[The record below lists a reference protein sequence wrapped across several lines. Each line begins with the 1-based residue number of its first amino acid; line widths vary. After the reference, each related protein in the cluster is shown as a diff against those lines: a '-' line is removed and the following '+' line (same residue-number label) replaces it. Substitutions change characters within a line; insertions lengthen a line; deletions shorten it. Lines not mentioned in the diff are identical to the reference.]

1 MSNPSPYNRAL
12 DALARRSRS
21 VSELRQWLRE
31 REIEPA
37 AIDDVIAR
45 LVAAGLLDD
54 ERYALSFARSRLLD
68 RKLSKRRVLAE
79 LARRGVARDLA
90 DAAVAQVMD
99 DEGVDEFAAVEQVA
113 ARKWKTL
120 SKLDRP
126 VAIRRLMAF
135 LARRGYDGDV
145 VRRAVGQIAER

>member
-1 MSNPSPYNRAL
+1 MPPQSPYNRAL

-31 REIEPA
+31 REVEPA
-37 AIDDVIAR
+37 AIDDVVAR
-45 LVAAGLLDD
+45 LVAAGLIDD

-90 DAAVAQVMD
+90 DAAVAQVME

-113 ARKWKTL
+113 ARKWKSL
-120 SKLDRP
+120 AKLDRQ

-135 LARRGYDGDV
+135 LARRGYDGDL
-145 VRRAVGQIAER
+145 VRRAVQAVSVG

>member
-1 MSNPSPYNRAL
+1 
-12 DALARRSRS
+12 

-31 REIEPA
+31 REVPPEEL
-37 AIDDVIAR
+37 DDVITR
-45 LVAAGLLDD
+45 LLAAGLLDD
-54 ERYALSFARSRLLD
+54 ARYALSFARSRLLD
-68 RKLSKRRVLAE
+68 RRLSKRRVLAE

-120 SKLDRP
+120 AKLDRP

-135 LARRGYDGDV
+135 LARRGYDGDL
-145 VRRAVGQIAER
+145 VRRAVQAVSAG